1 MKTEHVLEWMMQSLD
16 GELDPVHQTEME
28 GHLAQCGSC
37 QAEWMRLQALE
48 QLLRGA
54 PTLQPSAGFTGRV
67 MAGLD
72 RRRRAQ
78 RVSLGGFALALAAVA
93 VAILTLGPTFAAMP
107 SMAERLVSFSETT
120 GLLVTGL
127 ANTVG
132 TILNSLWLTFQAL
145 ARPTLP
151 TALGGLLLAVAANLM
166 WLGLM
171 RRLRPVRVNQVT
183 HVL

>member
-1 MKTEHVLEWMMQSLD
+1 MKTEHVVEWMMQALD
-16 GELDPVHQTEME
+16 AELDPGHQAEME
-28 GHLAQCGSC
+28 AHLAQCGSC
-37 QAEWMRLQALE
+37 QAEWARLQALE
-48 QLLRGA
+48 QLLGGA
-54 PTLQPSAGFTGRV
+54 PTLQPSAGFAGRV

-78 RVSLGGFALALAAVA
+78 RIALGGFALTLGAVA
-93 VAILTLGPTFAAMP
+93 AAILTLGPTFLAMP
-107 SMAERLVSFSETT
+107 SMTERLLSFSETT

-151 TALGGLLLAVAANLM
+151 MALGGLLLVVAANLM

-171 RRLRPVRVNQVT
+171 RQLRPVRVNQVN